1 MSEKNMD
8 QNDLLQAGL
17 LPEDPFED
25 CEPIETPPAP
35 AGPLDGLALVDLL
48 AGACESIRDRAEGK
62 EKPISTPW
70 ESFNKGINGGMWPGL
85 VVLTGNTGTGKTQ
98 WALQLALKAATDD
111 HPVIYIGLEL
121 DRLGLVAR
129 LASLYLHQERATY
142 VPRWSSIYLGK
153 DDAFETLQKVSSS
166 LAALPLYLY
175 EADPGA
181 WEPRELAELIIAAKD
196 KHPGKTPLVV
206 VDFLQIVGGK
216 DDNGRELE
224 LRQKIGQAAYTGRKL
239 AREHGATV
247 LLVSSTSREKSK
259 EFSFV
264 DSKGDRNGPEQGL
277 RPEGF
282 VSMGKESG
290 EIEYAADLVLALCK
304 ESPSHCLGRYPLS
317 YLAIAKQRTGSTGWC
332 KMAFEHGNFFD
343 DKGLVSNEGQD
354 EHREGGG
361 YDKGL
366 YGGKK

>member
-48 AGACESIRDRAEGK
+48 DGACERIKAREEQK

-70 ESFNKGINGGMWPGL
+70 KSFNSGINGGLWPGL

-129 LASLYLHQERATY
+129 LASLYLHHLHHLHPERATH
-142 VPRWSSIYLGK
+142 VPHWSSLYLGK
-153 DDAFETLQKVSSS
+153 AGAIETLQNVRSS
-166 LAALPLYLY
+166 LVALPLYLV

-181 WEPRELAELIIAAKD
+181 WNPKDLESLLAATAT
-196 KHPGKTPLVV
+196 KHPRKTPFVV

-224 LRQKIGQAAYTGRKL
+224 LRQKIGQAAYTGRRM
-239 AREHGATV
+239 ARKHKATV
-247 LLVSSTSREKSK
+247 LLISSTARVNYKTLALLNDKGDDLEPGL
-259 EFSFV
+259 
-264 DSKGDRNGPEQGL
+264 SKGTLKPQELIGL
-277 RPEGF
+277 
-282 VSMGKESG
+282 GKESG
-290 EIEYAADLVLALCK
+290 EIEYAADLVLTMCRK
-304 ESPSHCLGRYPLS
+304 PLS
-317 YLAIAKQRTGSTGWC
+317 SEDKSPPVWLAVAKQRAGLTDWYKLT
-332 KMAFEHGNFFD
+332 FDGNSFGESELYKEEGDNED
-343 DKGLVSNEGQD
+343 DF
-354 EHREGGG
+354 
-361 YDKGL
+361 
-366 YGGKK
+366 